1 MSWPMDNT
9 MKIVKNTVRIPL
21 KPHSSSY
28 ALCLWYPYACAQ
40 QFWGLYV
47 EFWANGGMKCVFPG
61 LRRER
66 PFRGENWQKN
76 RNKFRPVD
84 QTGPAWKK
92 LVVSCKGDHVIAH
105 TNLGVCMSP
114 TSKNIFFCVFPIYF
128 CLTNLDKPVPGPM
141 KKYFPGNGNHHC
153 NFLSFDMLFW
163 QAFCYQPVVCEDNW
177 VGAFT
182 KKTETANASEK
193 PRKKSLEKRT
203 AAHPGEELFAPTQLV

>member
-1 MSWPMDNT
+1 MLKFDFFSYLVMSWPMDNT

-114 TSKNIFFCVFPIYF
+114 TSKNIFFAIEDFLGNNTGHGEFSFIDESFLFFIVLSPHLFSYF
-128 CLTNLDKPVPGPM
+128 
-141 KKYFPGNGNHHC
+141 
-153 NFLSFDMLFW
+153 
-163 QAFCYQPVVCEDNW
+163 
-177 VGAFT
+177 
-182 KKTETANASEK
+182 
-193 PRKKSLEKRT
+193 
-203 AAHPGEELFAPTQLV
+203 